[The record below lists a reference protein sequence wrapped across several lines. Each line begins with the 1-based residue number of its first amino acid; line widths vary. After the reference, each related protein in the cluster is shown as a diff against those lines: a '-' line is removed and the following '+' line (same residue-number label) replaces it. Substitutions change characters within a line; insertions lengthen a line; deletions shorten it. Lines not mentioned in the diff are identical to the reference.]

1 MTDKDI
7 AMERL
12 NEQLDAV
19 EDVIHLH
26 RCISCQIA
34 TAQTPIIIVQDTPE
48 GTRVVV
54 VGICDTCKEMD
65 DDKTYTN

>member
-1 MTDKDI
+1 MVTKTDKDI

-12 NEQLDAV
+12 GEQLDAV

-26 RCISCQIA
+26 RCFSCQIA
-34 TAQTPIIIVQDTPE
+34 TAQTPVILMQDIPQ

-54 VGICDTCKEMD
+54 VGICDTCKDAEEGV
-65 DDKTYTN
+65 